1 MKRDE
6 IRHVVDVA
14 LAENGYSRGWYAW
27 GGAHLVLFD
36 RDKCTASMWA
46 GPAYVVHLPSGTSRK
61 RFIERISVLPCLGDP
76 KPIPAKVVR
85 QKHKQLDLED
95 YLRA

>member
-6 IRHVVDVA
+6 IRHAVDVA
-14 LAENGYSRGWYAW
+14 LAENGYLRGWYWWRGPRLCLQDPA
-27 GGAHLVLFD
+27 LSVL
-36 RDKCTASMWA
+36 RII
-46 GPAYVVHLPSGTSRK
+46 HLPSGTSRE
-61 RFIERISVLPCLGDP
+61 RFIERISVLPCLGDA

-85 QKHKQLDLED
+85 QKHKQMDLED